1 MFWNAIDVDDRSV
14 LAVHVSSSRT
24 SFDAIYFLKK
34 VLERA
39 ENKPLI
45 LVDKGPWYR
54 FALKRLGLEYKH
66 TKGVWREKRHRTRV

>member
-1 MFWNAIDVDDRSV
+1 MFGIQLDVNDRSI

-34 VLERA
+34 VLEKC

-45 LVDKGPWYR
+45 LVDKDPWYR
-54 FALKRLGLEYKH
+54 FALKRLGLKYKH
-66 TKGVWREKRHRTRV
+66 QEFGEKCHRVRV